1 MTHDDKFHKMQ
12 RQRVVDNFLPEDE
25 FFAMQEAICG
35 DQCSLVSESRK
46 GNARGKDDRPR
57 ITEERDI

>member
-25 FFAMQEAICG
+25 FFAMQKQYVVISVFLG
-35 DQCSLVSESRK
+35 
-46 GNARGKDDRPR
+46 
-57 ITEERDI
+57 I